1 MKKIKL
7 IILVFG
13 LALFTASCHR
23 GNVMI
28 MNDGENE
35 LSISYSGEIKFND
48 DETGI
53 QSITPDGY
61 LHYKKNDRKLNA
73 ECDYHGQ
80 IKYEL
85 SDNGRNIDLNSE
97 DGKKILAIA
106 VRDMINVGFDAK
118 GRLQRIYA
126 KGGNHAILNEIENL
140 KSDYVKAM
148 YMDFLISS
156 DSISQ
161 NDLKLVIKKVG
172 SEIGSDFDKGNLLR
186 NIPAKYFQ
194 DSVISENWFES
205 VRSIGSDFE
214 KSNALKY
221 AVKQQLSNEQVN
233 NLIDVEESM
242 GSDFEKSNV
251 LKEFIGKSSFNDS
264 YLNKTMDAINNIGS
278 DFEKVNLLQLVMQ
291 KEKQTGANFDR
302 MLDATEHVG
311 SEFDKQNLIRELI
324 APGIPADAS
333 FDKLMSV
340 INHVGGDFDK
350 VNLIKEVA
358 GKNIQS
364 EQQWIS
370 IINSTAE
377 IGSDFDKSNLL
388 VAIAPT
394 MPKSD
399 NVKTAY
405 TKAAKT
411 INSEQDYGRVMKAMD

>member
-1 MKKIKL
+1 MKKL
-7 IILVFG
+7 QLVFAAIS
-13 LALFTASCHR
+13 LVLLIASCHR

-85 SDNGRNIDLNSE
+85 SDNGRSIDLNSE

-106 VRDMINVGFDAK
+106 IRDMINVGFDAK

-126 KGGNHAILNEIENL
+126 KGGNHAVLNEIDNL
-140 KSDYVKAM
+140 KSDFVKAM

-194 DSVISENWFES
+194 DSVISGNWFES

-221 AVKQQLSNEQVN
+221 IAKQQLSNEQVN
-233 NLIDVEESM
+233 DLIDVEESM

-251 LKEFIGKSSFNDS
+251 LKDLINKSSFNDG

-278 DFEKVNLLQLVMQ
+278 DFEKVNLLKLVME
-291 KEKQTGANFDR
+291 KEKPTGANFDR

-311 SEFDKQNLIRELI
+311 SDFDKQNLIKELI
-324 APGIPADAS
+324 GPGIPVDAS
-333 FDKLMSV
+333 FDKLMSIV
-340 INHVGGDFDK
+340 NHIGADFDR
-350 VNLIKEVA
+350 VNLIKDVVS
-358 GKNIQS
+358 KNIQT
-364 EQQWIS
+364 EQEWIT

-399 NVKTAY
+399 NVKMAY

-411 INSEQDYGRVMKAMD
+411 INSEQDYGRAMKAMD

>member
-7 IILVFG
+7 VAIVF
-13 LALFTASCHR
+13 AVMLFTVSCHR

-28 MNDGENE
+28 VNDGENE
-35 LSISYSGEIKFND
+35 MSIYYSGEIKFND

-85 SDNGRNIDLNSE
+85 SDNGRSIDLNSE

-126 KGGNHAILNEIENL
+126 KGGNHAVLNEIDNL
-140 KSDYVKAM
+140 KSDFLKAM

-161 NDLKLVIKKVG
+161 GDLKIVIKKVG

-194 DSVISENWFES
+194 DSLIAGNWFES

-233 NLIDVEESM
+233 DLIDVEESM
-242 GSDFEKSNV
+242 GSNFEKANV
-251 LKEFIGKSSFNDS
+251 LKELIGKSSFNDS
-264 YLNKTMDAINNIGS
+264 YLDKTMDAINNVGS
-278 DFEKVNLLQLVMQ
+278 DFEKVNLLKLLME
-291 KEKQTGANFDR
+291 KEKRTGANFDR
-302 MLDATEHVG
+302 MLDAADHVG
-311 SEFDKQNLIRELI
+311 SEFDKQSLVKELI
-324 APGIPADAS
+324 GPGIPADAS
-333 FDKLMSV
+333 FDKLMSIV
-340 INHVGGDFDK
+340 NHVGNDFDR
-350 VNLIKEVA
+350 VNLIKEVI
-358 GKNIQS
+358 GKNIQTD
-364 EQQWIS
+364 QQWIT
-370 IINSTAE
+370 IINSTAD

-388 VAIAPT
+388 VAIAPA
-394 MPKSD
+394 MPKND

>member
-1 MKKIKL
+1 MKKL
-7 IILVFG
+7 QIIFG
-13 LALFTASCHR
+13 ALFIVLITASCHR

-28 MNDGENE
+28 VNDGEND
-35 LSISYSGEIKFND
+35 LSIYYSGEIKFND

-73 ECDYHGQ
+73 DCDYHGQ

-85 SDNGRNIDLNSE
+85 SDNGRKIDVTSE

-106 VRDMINVGFDAK
+106 VRDMIDMGFDAK

-126 KGGNHAILNEIENL
+126 KGGNQAVLHEIDNL
-140 KSDYVKAM
+140 KSDFVKAM

-161 NDLKLVIKKVG
+161 HDLRLVIKRIG
-172 SEIGSDFDKGNLLR
+172 SQIGSDFDKGNLLR
-186 NIPAKYFQ
+186 NMPAKYFQ
-194 DSVISENWFES
+194 DSVIAENWFES

-221 AVKQQLSNEQVN
+221 IVRQDLSNEEVN
-233 NLIDVEESM
+233 NLIDVTESM

-251 LKEFIGKSSFNDS
+251 LKELIARSSFNDNHLS
-264 YLNKTMDAINNIGS
+264 KTMDAINNIGS
-278 DFEKVNLLQLVMQ
+278 DFEKVNLLKLVME
-291 KEKQTGANFDR
+291 KEKKTGANFDR
-302 MLDATEHVG
+302 MLDATEHIG
-311 SEFDKQNLIRELI
+311 SDFDKQNLIKELI
-324 APGIPADAS
+324 GPGIPPDAG
-333 FDKLMSV
+333 FDKLMS
-340 INHVGGDFDK
+340 IIDHVGADFDR

-364 EQQWIS
+364 EQEWIT
-370 IINSTAE
+370 IINSTAD
-377 IGSDFDKSNLL
+377 ISSDFDKSNLL
-388 VAIAPT
+388 VAIAPS

-399 NVKTAY
+399 NIKTAY
-405 TKAAKT
+405 AKAAKT
-411 INSEQDYGRVMKAMD
+411 INSEQDYGRVMKALD